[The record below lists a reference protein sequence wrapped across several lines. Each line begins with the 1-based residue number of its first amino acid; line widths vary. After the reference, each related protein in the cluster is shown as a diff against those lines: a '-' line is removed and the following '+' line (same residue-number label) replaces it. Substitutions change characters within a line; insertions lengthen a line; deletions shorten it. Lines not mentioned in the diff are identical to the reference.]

1 MYWAWSHPESPIIRT
16 LFGILVN
23 HPLLCKAGGVEKN
36 RKNRAAVQRLLWE
49 GVTQPRRGR
58 RHSLTVDDIISA
70 ALAVGQRGGMASLSM
85 RAVAQELEVGVASLY
100 TYVPNKAALLAL
112 MSDAMIGMLPL
123 PHTLPGDWRA
133 QTQAWA
139 LDEMTAFQTYPWL
152 AEFDDHH
159 TIGPSAVAWLESAVR
174 VFEPTGM
181 SVEEALAAVQAI
193 TGYIR
198 GHVTN
203 VLAEDQSSTWSS
215 TTGIQA
221 TGTEASRQTYQS
233 AAARYPAL
241 ESLEKYP
248 SAFAV
253 FESGLSW
260 LLDGIA
266 AQIDTRGQ
274 DS

>member
-1 MYWAWSHPESPIIRT
+1 M
-16 LFGILVN
+16 F
-23 HPLLCKAGGVEKN
+23 KAGGVEKSC
-36 RKNRAAVQRLLWE
+36 KNRAAAQRLLWE

-70 ALAVGQRGGMASLSM
+70 ALTVGQRDGMAGLSM
-85 RAVAQELEVGVASLY
+85 RAVARELEVGVASLY

-123 PHTLPGDWRA
+123 PHTLPGDWRD

-139 LDEMTAFQTYPWL
+139 LDEMMAFQTYPWL
-152 AEFDDHH
+152 AEFDDNHM
-159 TIGPSAVAWLESAVR
+159 IGPSAVAWLDSAVR

-181 SVEEALAAVQAI
+181 SAAEALTAVQAV

-203 VLAEDQSSTWSS
+203 VLAEDQSPIWSDKN
-215 TTGIQA
+215 GIQTTSA
-221 TGTEASRQTYQS
+221 EAFRQTYQVN
-233 AAARYPAL
+233 AERYPAL
-241 ESLEKYP
+241 ESLDKYP
-248 SAFAV
+248 SALTV

-266 AQIDTRGQ
+266 VQIDIRGQ
-274 DS
+274 HS